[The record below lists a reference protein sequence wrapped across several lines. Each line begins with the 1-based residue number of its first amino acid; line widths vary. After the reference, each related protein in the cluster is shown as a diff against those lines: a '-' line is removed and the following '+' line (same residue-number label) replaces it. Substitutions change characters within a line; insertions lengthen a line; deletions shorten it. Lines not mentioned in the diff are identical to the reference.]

1 MINFQLNKSASAFI
15 SNCFSKFDDLESLNS
30 YLQDVSGIVS
40 FFENESDLEEI
51 KAQICKLQ
59 IIENQLDR
67 TEYGDFQTNQV
78 LANSVC
84 KQLKSKGSNPKIII
98 EPTFGKGH
106 FILAALNTFSEI
118 EQLIGVEIYKPY
130 CWQAKFS
137 ILDFFINNSEITKPE
152 IYLYHESVFDSDFKR
167 VLIQNKLKEFL
178 IIGNPPWVTNSDL
191 SVLESTNLPKKS
203 NFKHHSGLDA
213 MTGKGNFDIA
223 EFISLSLLRIFEKTN
238 GYFAFL
244 IKNAVVKN
252 LINDQKKNNYAIGEI
267 EKQNINAAKE
277 FSAAVEASL
286 FVCRLNKTPQYN
298 CQEMDFYTQ
307 KNIKTFGW
315 VNQKFVSSLE
325 TYTKNAFVDGLCPFE
340 WRQGVKHDCSKIM
353 EFERENG
360 HFLNSNNDVFELEED
375 LVFGLLKSSDLKL
388 PIINKSRKFTIITQR
403 KVGQPTDYIGHSL
416 PKTSAYL
423 NKNKETFAARKS
435 SIYKSNP
442 PFSIF
447 GIGDYSFKPFKI
459 AISGLYKQTAF
470 SLIEPSNG
478 KCLML
483 DDTCYLLGFDNR
495 NDAVFTFLLLNSDAA
510 QGFLNSIIF
519 WDAKRAITKDVLM
532 RIDLIKLVHQTE
544 FTEMKKL
551 AELNGFDSDDL
562 FFNWEKF
569 KTEILAKTQLSL
581 NI

>member
-1 MINFQLNKSASAFI
+1 MANFQLNARASIFV
-15 SNCFSKFDDLESLNS
+15 NDCFSKFTDLESLNN
-30 YLQDVSGIVS
+30 YLQKVCGVIN
-40 FFENESDLEEI
+40 FFENQEEIEEI
-51 KAQICKLQ
+51 KKQVSFIQVNEK
-59 IIENQLDR
+59 QLDR
-67 TEYGDFQTNQV
+67 TEYGDFQTNQI
-78 LANSVC
+78 LANSVSE
-84 KQLKSKGSNPKIII
+84 QLKIKGSNPKIII

-106 FILAALNTFSEI
+106 FILAALNTFLGI
-118 EQLIGVEIYKPY
+118 EKIIGVEIYKPY

-137 ILDFFINNSEITKPE
+137 ILDFFIENTEINKPE
-152 IYLYHESVFDSDFKR
+152 IYLYHESVFDFDFKHI
-167 VLIQNKLKEFL
+167 LTQNKAKEFL
-178 IIGNPPWVTNSDL
+178 IIGNPPWVTSSDL

-203 NFKHHSGLDA
+203 NFKQHSGLDA
-213 MTGKGNFDIA
+213 MTGKGNFDIG
-223 EFISLSLLRIFEKTN
+223 EFISLTLLRLFEKTN

-252 LINDQKKNNYAIGEI
+252 LINDQKKNNFAISEI
-267 EKQNINAAKE
+267 EKQNINASKE
-277 FSAAVEASL
+277 FNAAVEAAL
-286 FVCRLNKTPQYN
+286 FVCRLNTPPQYK
-298 CQEMDFYTQ
+298 CQEIDFYTQ
-307 KNIKTFGW
+307 KPLKIFGW

-360 HFLNSNNDVFELEED
+360 HFINSNNDVFQLEED
-375 LVFGLLKSSDLKL
+375 LVFGLLKSSDLKY

-403 KVGQPTDYIGHSL
+403 KVGQSTQYIETSL
-416 PKTSAYL
+416 PKTNDYL
-423 NKNKETFAARKS
+423 NKNRAVFAARKS

-470 SLIEPSNG
+470 SLIEPANG

-495 NDAVFTFLLLNSDAA
+495 NDAVFTFLLLNSDSS

-532 RIDLIKLVHQTE
+532 RVNLIELLHQTE
-544 FTEMKKL
+544 FSEMKKL

-562 FFNWEKF
+562 YLNWEKF

>member
-1 MINFQLNKSASAFI
+1 MINFQLNKNASAFI
-15 SNCFSKFDDLESLNS
+15 NNCFSKLNDLESMNS
-30 YLQDVSGIVS
+30 YLQNECGIVN
-40 FFENESDLEEI
+40 FFENEEGLQEI
-51 KAQICKLQ
+51 KEQVSELQ
-59 IIENQLDR
+59 IIENQIDR
-67 TEYGDFQTNQV
+67 TEYGDFQTNKT
-78 LANSVC
+78 LAHSIC
-84 KQLKSKGSNPKIII
+84 QKLKEKGSNPKIIV

-106 FILAALNTFSEI
+106 FILAALNTFVGI
-118 EQLIGVEIYKPY
+118 EKVIGVEIYKPY

-137 ILDFFINNSEITKPE
+137 ILDFFINNPQLNKPE
-152 IYLYHESVFDSDFKR
+152 IYLYHESVFDYDFKR
-167 VLIQNKLKEFL
+167 VLIQNKTKEFL
-178 IIGNPPWVTNSDL
+178 IVGNPPWVTSSDL

-203 NFKHHSGLDA
+203 NFKQHSGLDA
-213 MTGKGNFDIA
+213 MTGKGNFDIG
-223 EFISLSLLRIFEKTN
+223 EFISLTLLRTFEKVN

-252 LINDQKKNNYAIGEI
+252 LINDQKKNNYAIAEI

-286 FVCRLNKTPQYN
+286 FVCRLNTPPQYI
-298 CQEMDFYTQ
+298 CQEIDFYNQ
-307 KNIKTFGW
+307 KSLKTFGW

-353 EFERENG
+353 EFERQNG
-360 HFLNSNNDVFELEED
+360 HFLNSNDDVFELEED
-375 LVFGLLKSSDLKL
+375 LVFGLLKSSDLKH

-403 KVGQPTDYIGHSL
+403 KVGQSTNYIDNSL
-416 PKTSAYL
+416 PKTSDYL
-423 NKNKETFAARKS
+423 NKNKEIFAARKS

-544 FTEMKKL
+544 FVEMKKL
-551 AELNGFDSDDL
+551 AELNGLDAADL

-569 KTEILAKTQLSL
+569 KTEILAKTQLTL

>member
-1 MINFQLNKSASAFI
+1 MINFQLNKNASAFV
-15 SNCFSKFDDLESLNS
+15 SNCFSKLNDLESINS
-30 YLQDVSGIVS
+30 YLQNQCGIVS
-40 FFENESDLEEI
+40 FFDNEEDLQEI
-51 KAQICKLQ
+51 KEQVSQLQ
-59 IIENQLDR
+59 ITENQLDR
-67 TEYGDFQTNQV
+67 TEYGDFQTNQI

-84 KQLKSKGSNPKIII
+84 QRLKEKGSNPKIII

-106 FILAALNTFSEI
+106 FILAGLNTFSDI

-137 ILDFFINNSEITKPE
+137 ILDFFINNPQLNKPE
-152 IYLYHESVFDSDFKR
+152 IYLHHESVFVFNFKSI
-167 VLIQNKLKEFL
+167 LIQNKTKEFL
-178 IIGNPPWVTNSDL
+178 IVGNPPWVTSSDL
-191 SVLESTNLPKKS
+191 TVLESTNLPKKS
-203 NFKHHSGLDA
+203 NFKQHSGLDA
-213 MTGKGNFDIA
+213 MTGKGNFDIG
-223 EFISLSLLRIFEKTN
+223 EFISLTLLRIFEKTN

-244 IKNAVVKN
+244 IKNSVVKN
-252 LINDQKKNNYAIGEI
+252 LINDQKKNNYAIAEI

-286 FVCRLNKTPQYN
+286 FVCRLNQTPQYN
-298 CQEMDFYTQ
+298 CLDIDFYTQ
-307 KNIKTFGW
+307 KTLKTFGW

-353 EFERENG
+353 EFERQNG
-360 HFLNSNNDVFELEED
+360 HFLNSNNDIFELEED
-375 LVFGLLKSSDLKL
+375 LVFGLLKSSDLKY

-403 KVGQPTDYIGHSL
+403 KVGQSTNYIENSL
-416 PKTSAYL
+416 PKTSDYL
-423 NKNKETFAARKS
+423 NKNKEIFTARKS

-447 GIGDYSFKPFKI
+447 GIGDYSFKSFKI

-495 NDAVFTFLLLNSDAA
+495 NDAVFTFLLLNSHAA

-532 RIDLIKLVHQTE
+532 RIDLIELVHRTE
-544 FTEMKKL
+544 FIEMKKL
-551 AELNGFDSDDL
+551 AELNGFDSIDL
-562 FFNWEKF
+562 FLNWEKF
-569 KTEILAKTQLSL
+569 KAEILSKSQLVL